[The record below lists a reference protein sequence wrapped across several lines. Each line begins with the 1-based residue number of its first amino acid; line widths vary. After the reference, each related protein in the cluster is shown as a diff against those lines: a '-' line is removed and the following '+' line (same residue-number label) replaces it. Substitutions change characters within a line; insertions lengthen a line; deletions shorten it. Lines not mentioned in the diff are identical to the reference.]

1 MGAVQDIF
9 RQYGEAYLQRFGDA
23 VPAPHR
29 AVVRAIQACRTY
41 AAGVLLYTCTRC
53 DRKHPIACGCG
64 NRHCPNCQQARA
76 GQWLEERLA
85 QQLPGPHFLITVT
98 VPEPLRPFIR
108 AHQADAYGAL
118 FDASS
123 SAIRDLA
130 AEPKFVGGDLP
141 GFFGVLHTWGRTLDY
156 HPHIHYVVPGGA
168 LDRQSGLWRN
178 SRADFFVPVHA
189 LSCLVRARFRDRMET
204 LGHLAHI
211 DPQAWRQDWNINSQ
225 AVGSNAGGL
234 LRYLAAYVF
243 RVAISDS
250 RIVGLRDGQV
260 TFTYRKVHSHRPRR
274 MTLDA
279 TEFIRRFLQHV
290 LPHGFRKIRY
300 YGFMAPGCR
309 IPHAEIDAMLRL
321 AQAFELPDAHQAQ
334 DTPQQPADLRCPH
347 YGSPLQFVRFLM
359 PGQAAK
365 LLSG

>member
-9 RQYGEAYLQRFGDA
+9 TQYGNAYLERFGDA

-29 AVVRAIQACRTY
+29 AVMRAVQNCRTP
-41 AAGVLLYTCTRC
+41 ALGVLLYTCSGC
-53 DRKHPIACGCG
+53 GEPHPVPCGCG

-76 GQWLEERLA
+76 GKGLEKRLA
-85 QQLPGPHFLITVT
+85 EQLPGPHFLLTVT
-98 VPEPLRPFIR
+98 VPEPLRAFMR
-108 AHQADAYGAL
+108 ANQADTYAAL
-118 FDASS
+118 FDVST

-130 AEPKFVGGDLP
+130 AEPKYVGGDLP

-168 LDRQSGLWRN
+168 LDRGSGLWKA

-189 LSCLVRARFRDRMET
+189 LSQIIRARFRDRMRD
-204 LGHLAHI
+204 LGVLDGI
-211 DPQAWRQDWNINSQ
+211 DPEVWRQDWNVNSQ
-225 AVGSNAGGL
+225 AVGSNTGGV

-250 RIVGLRDGQV
+250 RIVDVCDGRV
-260 TFTYRKVHSHRPRR
+260 TFTYRRVGSNRPQR

-279 TEFIRRFLQHV
+279 LEFIRRFLQHV
-290 LPHGFRKIRY
+290 LPDGFRKIRY

-309 IPHAEIDAMLRL
+309 VPHEQIETMVRL
-321 AQAFELPDAHQAQ
+321 AYAFELPDIQ
-334 DTPQQPADLRCPH
+334 DSAPAAPPPPCCRHCGAPLRFSRRLGPDHLCLV
-347 YGSPLQFVRFLM
+347 GT
-359 PGQAAK
+359 A
-365 LLSG
+365 